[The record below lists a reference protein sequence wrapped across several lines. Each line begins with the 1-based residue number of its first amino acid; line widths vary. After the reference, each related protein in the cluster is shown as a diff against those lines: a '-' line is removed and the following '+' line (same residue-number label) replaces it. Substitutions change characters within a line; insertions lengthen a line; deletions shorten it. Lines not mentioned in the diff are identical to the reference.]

1 MKQKLFLIAVMTV
14 VLPFFAVADNGILTP
29 IEFNGYDLS
38 PVAYCQEGEDYLV
51 ESVMTNSETY
61 NIYNSSWKKVCS
73 IYEDQVEDVALISSA
88 THSYQGEDGFRFSQT
103 LLNDDAEFEYMVE
116 KEGDN
121 YGSKGFKI
129 MQSNGN
135 CLADITF
142 EEEDYIEGPRFIL
155 LKDKLYLLMS
165 CSYVNYL
172 YEVNR
177 QSSTNVLNLV
187 SERKVS
193 DGYPNPVKRGEIYT
207 IDCGKRSMKNAVI
220 NVVRLDGSLAQSFST
235 GDNEKVEINTSALNS
250 GVYIYTAIRGS
261 RVIASGRFV
270 IE

>member
-103 LLNDDAEFEYMVE
+103 LLNDDAEFEYVVE

-129 MQSNGN
+129 MQTNGN

-142 EEEDYIEGPRFIL
+142 TEEGYIEAPRFIL
-155 LKDKLYLLMS
+155 LKDKLYLLIT
-165 CSYVNYL
+165 CAYINYL

-177 QSSTNVLNLV
+177 GEGSNILNLV

-207 IDCGKRSMKNAVI
+207 IDCGKRSMENAVI